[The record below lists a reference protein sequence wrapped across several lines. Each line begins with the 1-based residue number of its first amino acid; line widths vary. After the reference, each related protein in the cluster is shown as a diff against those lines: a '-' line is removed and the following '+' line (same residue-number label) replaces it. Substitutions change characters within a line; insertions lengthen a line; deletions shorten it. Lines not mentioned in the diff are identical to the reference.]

1 MNATAVAAEP
11 EVVSGRWPVTL
22 TSVGVTVTS
31 FLFIN
36 GVAFLIPSMVS
47 VLRMSLVE
55 AALLASMPSWGM
67 VVTLI
72 LWGYLTD
79 QFGERLV
86 MTAGSA
92 LTAAAACCAA
102 WVHSPF
108 AMGAFLFVG
117 GMAAASANTAGG
129 SLVSGWFP
137 QDRRGLAM
145 GIRQTAQPLGIALG
159 AVLIPLVSDHS
170 PSSGLMFLAAAC
182 TAATIAGAVGIVDPP
197 RIPRNAAGRPELA
210 NPYRGTYTLWR
221 IHAVSAL
228 LMMPQTVTVTF
239 MVIWL
244 VRGHGWSAGAAAG
257 AVTLT
262 QVLGAVGRIAVGRW
276 SDVIGSRMKPVRLI
290 AIAVAAM
297 LFAQAL
303 FDQEHSGNAI
313 LLMIAVSVIAV
324 LDNGLEATAI
334 TEFAGSSWSGRALGV
349 QNTAQRLM
357 AATATPLFAT
367 LFAASQYPL
376 AWILCGLFP
385 LCAIPLVP
393 ARALRSQINERQARA
408 CWREDVH
415 RKPSRAGE

>member
-1 MNATAVAAEP
+1 MVWSMNATAVAAEP

-159 AVLIPLVSDHS
+159 AVFIPLVSDRS

-197 RIPRNAAGRPELA
+197 RIPREAAGRPELA

-244 VRGHGWSAGAAAG
+244 VRGHGWSGGAAAG

-303 FDQEHSGNAI
+303 FDGTFGQRNSADDRRFGHCG
-313 LLMIAVSVIAV
+313 VGQRVGGDR
-324 LDNGLEATAI
+324 DNRVRRTI
-334 TEFAGSSWSGRALGV
+334 
-349 QNTAQRLM
+349 
-357 AATATPLFAT
+357 
-367 LFAASQYPL
+367 
-376 AWILCGLFP
+376 
-385 LCAIPLVP
+385 
-393 ARALRSQINERQARA
+393 
-408 CWREDVH
+408 
-415 RKPSRAGE
+415 